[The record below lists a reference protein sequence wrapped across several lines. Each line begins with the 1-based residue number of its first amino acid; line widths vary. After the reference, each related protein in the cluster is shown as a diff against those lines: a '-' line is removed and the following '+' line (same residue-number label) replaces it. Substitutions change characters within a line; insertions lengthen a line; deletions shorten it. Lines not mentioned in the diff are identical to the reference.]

1 MIRDERETQ
10 RTEDRFGSP
19 GHSYGLE
26 PNNMEKMLQSRNLI
40 ELFNQSLAKVADPN
54 KVCVEVIRVDRHETL
69 TFGQLNDRAG
79 MFATWLMR
87 ESGLAFGDKVALVSR
102 NRADWDVAFW
112 GTILAGRVPVLIDP
126 ERGPHGVITH
136 MQATDSRALVLA
148 DDYTEEDARREL
160 ADFCHANSIRL
171 VMMTSGPLCP
181 IVPPDGTGLED
192 ACRKV
197 APDDTAVILCTSG
210 TTGDPREVELT
221 HANLIANL
229 EGSIRKV
236 DLTPADVL
244 GHILPPHHSFGMTV
258 GKMLALAAGATNIY
272 TNKYRDVAD
281 LIRDRG
287 ITIFIAIPALY
298 TTLAK
303 KLEDAVAKQKKQNR
317 LIALLDRYAPGY
329 VGRKMRKKLGWTQLR
344 FFLSGA
350 APMPRWV
357 LENLWRHGFKMYE
370 GYGTTEN
377 SPVYGFNERSDR
389 IGSVGQPIS
398 TLVAKIVD
406 EQNRTLPPHQRGE
419 ICLGG
424 PCIAKGYY
432 KNPNATRAVIDVDE
446 HGVRWLHTGD
456 LGYLDEE
463 GNLYITGRKKYLII
477 LPGGKNVNPERVE
490 AALSEARF
498 VKEMLVVPSR
508 REESNGLMEESVRV
522 LVQPAWEVLE
532 THTGRSR
539 QDLLA
544 EPQLVKNLIWE
555 SIRDCQNRNKHLSHF
570 EKIAAHNIEI
580 HPGEFLKTSTGKVKR
595 DHYIDLEHLEAKHTR
610 IAEYKAAR
618 ASQQSV
624 RNATGA

>member
-1 MIRDERETQ
+1 M
-10 RTEDRFGSP
+10 
-19 GHSYGLE
+19 
-26 PNNMEKMLQSRNLI
+26 
-40 ELFNQSLAKVADPN
+40 
-54 KVCVEVIRVDRHETL
+54 
-69 TFGQLNDRAG
+69 
-79 MFATWLMR
+79 
-87 ESGLAFGDKVALVSR
+87 
-102 NRADWDVAFW
+102 
-112 GTILAGRVPVLIDP
+112 
-126 ERGPHGVITH
+126 
-136 MQATDSRALVLA
+136 
-148 DDYTEEDARREL
+148 
-160 ADFCHANSIRL
+160 
-171 VMMTSGPLCP
+171 
-181 IVPPDGTGLED
+181 
-192 ACRKV
+192 
-197 APDDTAVILCTSG
+197 ILCTSG

-229 EGSIRKV
+229 QGSIRKV

-272 TNKYRDVAD
+272 TNKYREVAD
-281 LIRDRG
+281 LIRDRH

-303 KLEDAVAKQKKQNR
+303 KLEDGVNKQKKQSR
-317 LIALLDRYAPGY
+317 LVALLDRYAPGY
-329 VGRKMRKKLGWTQLR
+329 IGRKMRKKLGWTELR

-357 LENLWRHGFKMYE
+357 LESLWRRGFKMFE

-377 SPVYGFNERSDR
+377 SPVYGFNERLDR

-398 TLVAKIVD
+398 TLVTKIVD
-406 EQNRTLPPHQRGE
+406 EENRPLPPHQRGE

-432 KNPNATRAVIDVDE
+432 KNPKATEAAIDVDE

-490 AALSEARF
+490 SALSEARF
-498 VKEMLVVPSR
+498 VKEILVVPSR
-508 REESNGLMEESVRV
+508 REDSNGLMEESVRA
-522 LVQPAWEVLE
+522 LVQPAWEILE
-532 THTGRSR
+532 SHTGRSR
-539 QDLLA
+539 QELLA
-544 EPQLVKNLIWE
+544 QSQLVKNLIWE
-555 SIRDCQNRNKHLSHF
+555 SVRDCQQRNKHLSHF

-595 DHYIDLEHLEAKHTR
+595 DHYINLEHLEAKHTR
-610 IAEYKAAR
+610 IAEYMAAR
-618 ASQQSV
+618 GRTEADPRRGRSLRGNSSEIRSPKQARMIKIHAQNGSRRCGDSV
-624 RNATGA
+624 SVIWIWVL

>member
-1 MIRDERETQ
+1 MET
-10 RTEDRFGSP
+10 
-19 GHSYGLE
+19 
-26 PNNMEKMLQSRNLI
+26 MLQSRNLI
-40 ELFNQSLAKVADPN
+40 ELFNQSLTKLADPD
-54 KVCVEVIRVDRHETL
+54 KICVEVIRADRHETL

-79 MFATWLMR
+79 TFAAWLMR
-87 ESGLAFGDKVALVSR
+87 ESGLAPGDKVALVSR
-102 NRADWDVAFW
+102 NRADWDIAFW

-136 MQATDSRALVLA
+136 MQATDSRALILA

-160 ADFCHANSIRL
+160 ADYCHANGICL
-171 VMMTSGPLCP
+171 LMMTSGPLCP
-181 IVPPDGTGLED
+181 VVGPDLAAMEAVGRGI
-192 ACRKV
+192 

-236 DLTPADVL
+236 DLTQADVL

-272 TNKYRDVAD
+272 TNKYREVAD

-303 KLEDAVAKQKKQNR
+303 KLDDGVARQKKESR
-317 LIALLDRYAPGY
+317 LTALLDRYAPGF
-329 VGRKMRKKLGWTQLR
+329 VGRRMRKKLGWTQVR

-357 LENLWRHGFKMYE
+357 LESLWRRGFRMYE

-389 IGSVGQPIS
+389 IGSVGQPIC
-398 TLVAKIVD
+398 TLTTKIVD

-432 KNPNATRAVIDVDE
+432 KNPKATEAVIDVDE
-446 HGVRWLHTGD
+446 YGVRWLHTGD
-456 LGYLDEE
+456 LGYLDEQ

-490 AALSEARF
+490 SALSEAQF
-498 VKEMLVVPSR
+498 VKEILVVPSR
-508 REESNGLMEESVRV
+508 REESSGLMEESVRV
-522 LVQPAWEVLE
+522 LVQPAWETLE
-532 THTGRSR
+532 THTGQSR

-544 EPQLVKNLIWE
+544 QPQLVKNLIWE
-555 SIRDCQNRNKHLSHF
+555 SIRDCQQRNKHLSHY
-570 EKIAAHNIEI
+570 EKIATHNIEI

-595 DHYIDLEHLEAKHTR
+595 DHYINLEHLEAKHTR
-610 IAEYKAAR
+610 IVEYKAAK
-618 ASQQSV
+618 ASQRSIHD
-624 RNATGA
+624 AAGA